1 MSRWRQR
8 PDDRYFLAMTFAVYL
23 ALLGWLLSPPPPR
36 PKLVVV
42 ITVDQLRPDYFTRWK
57 SQLTGGLGQLATEGA
72 FFTDAY
78 QDHAVTETAPGHST
92 ILSGMWPAHTGI
104 IRNSEGV
111 QDSLA
116 PLLGTTGPG
125 ASPRRF
131 RGTELFDW
139 LKAADPTARALSV
152 SRKDRGAILPIGH
165 AKEQVYWYQ
174 SGLFTTSRY
183 YADTLP
189 TWVQAFNARRL
200 PFKAANSV
208 WSLLLPDSA
217 YKEPDNEGWENG
229 GVGVVFPHALPADSV
244 RAAAAV
250 AGVPAMDSLTL
261 LFALDG
267 FEALRLGRKGTDVL
281 AVSLST
287 TDAVGHA
294 FGPDSR
300 EIHDQVLRLDHY
312 LGWFLK
318 RLTDRVGLDNIV
330 VVLTADHGVTSYPE
344 RTRAKTGGVAYRVL
358 LDTLVAAVNRDLDR
372 LAGTVGAPREWL
384 EFDTG
389 MLFLRDNG
397 RFTAIGVKTDSV
409 LDAVAARIVRVQGVA
424 RVIRPADLA
433 RADTA
438 SDPVARRW
446 LHQLPPDAGV
456 VLTVTLQP
464 GSVWDIPNLPIAMHG
479 QPSEDDAHVPIIFW
493 GRGVKRGSYAGRMN
507 TVDIAPTLCVLLG
520 VSPLSLVDGRPR
532 TEALEPRN

>member
-1 MSRWRQR
+1 MI
-8 PDDRYFLAMTFAVYL
+8 LAVYA
-23 ALLGWLLSPPPPR
+23 ALLASFIGTPPPR

-57 SQLTGGLGQLATEGA
+57 NQLTGGLAQLANEGA
-72 FFTDAY
+72 FFTDGY

-104 IRNSEGV
+104 IRNSQGV
-111 QDSLA
+111 QDSTA

-139 LKAADPTARALSV
+139 LKAVDPTARALSV
-152 SRKDRGAILPIGH
+152 SRKDRGAILPIGQS
-165 AKEQVYWYQ
+165 KEQVYWYQ

-183 YADTLP
+183 YADSLP
-189 TWVQAFNARRL
+189 SWVQAFNARRL
-200 PFKAANSV
+200 PFKAANTT
-208 WSLLLPDSA
+208 WTLLLPDSA
-217 YKEPDNEGWENG
+217 YKETDNELWENG
-229 GVGVVFPHALPADSV
+229 GTDLVFPHRLPADSV

-250 AGVPAMDSLTL
+250 TGVPAMDSLTL
-261 LFALDG
+261 LFALEG
-267 FEALRLGRKGTDVL
+267 FEALRLGRKGTDIL

-318 RLTDRVGLDNIV
+318 RLTDRVGRDNIV
-330 VVLTADHGVTSYPE
+330 LVLTADHGVTSFPE
-344 RTRAKTGGVAYRVL
+344 RTRAKTGGAAYRVL
-358 LDTLVAAVNRDLDR
+358 LDTLITATNRDLDR
-372 LAGTVGAPREWL
+372 LAGAGGPSREWL

-397 RFTAIGVKTDSV
+397 RFAATGVNTDSI
-409 LDAVAARIVRVQGVA
+409 LDALTARILRIQGVA
-424 RVIRPADLA
+424 RVIKPADLA

-446 LHQLPPDAGV
+446 LHHLPPDAGV

-464 GSVWDIPNLPIAMHG
+464 GSVWDVPNLSIAMHG
-479 QPSEDDAHVPIIFW
+479 QPSEDDSHVPIIFW
-493 GRGVKRGSYAGRMN
+493 GRGVRRGAYAGRMN
-507 TVDIAPTLCVLLG
+507 TVDIAPTLALLLG
-520 VSPLSLVDGRPR
+520 VSPLSLVDGHAR
-532 TEALEPRN
+532 TEALAPRN

>member
-1 MSRWRQR
+1 MSNLVWTL
-8 PDDRYFLAMTFAVYL
+8 PV
-23 ALLGWLLSPPPPR
+23 ALLTSMAAHRPHLPPR

-42 ITVDQLRPDYFTRWK
+42 ITVDQLRPDYFTRWR

-72 FFTDAY
+72 FFSDAY

-104 IRNSEGV
+104 IRNSQGV

-116 PLLGTTGPG
+116 PLLGTAGPG

-152 SRKDRGAILPIGH
+152 SRKDRGAILPIGQS
-165 AKEQVYWYQ
+165 KEQVYWYQ

-200 PFKAANSV
+200 PFKAANTT
-208 WSLLLPDSA
+208 WTLLLPDSA
-217 YKEPDNEGWENG
+217 YKEPDNETYENG
-229 GVGVVFPHALPADSV
+229 GNDVVFPHRLPADSV
-244 RAAAAV
+244 RASFAV

-261 LFALDG
+261 LFALEG
-267 FEALRLGRKGTDVL
+267 FEALRLGRKGTDIL

-294 FGPDSR
+294 YGPDSR
-300 EIHDQVLRLDHY
+300 EIHDQVLRLDRY

-318 RLTDRVGLDNIV
+318 RLSDRVGRDNIV

-344 RTRAKTGGVAYRVL
+344 RTRVRSGAATYRVS
-358 LDTLVAAVNRDLDR
+358 LDSVVAATNRDLDR
-372 LAGTVGAPREWL
+372 VAGAGGPSRAWL

-389 MLFLRDNG
+389 MLFLNDNG
-397 RFTAIGVKTDSV
+397 RFAALGLRTDSIF
-409 LDAVAARIVRVQGVA
+409 DALTSRIVRVPGVA

-433 RADTA
+433 RLDTA

-446 LHQLPPDAGV
+446 FHHLPPDAGV

-464 GSVWDIPNLPIAMHG
+464 GSVWSAGDLLIAMHG
-479 QPSEDDAHVPIIFW
+479 QPSEDDSHVPIIFW
-493 GRGVKRGSYAGRMN
+493 GRGIKRGSYTGRMN
-507 TVDIAPTLCVLLG
+507 TVDIAPTLAALLG
-520 VSPLSLVDGRPR
+520 ISPLALVIQAGPLEL
-532 TEALEPRN
+532 TAMSEA

>member
-1 MSRWRQR
+1 MN
-8 PDDRYFLAMTFAVYL
+8 FAVYF
-23 ALLGWLLSPPPPR
+23 ALLGWVLSPAPAR

-42 ITVDQLRPDYFTRWK
+42 ITVDQLRPDYLTRWK

-72 FFTDAY
+72 SFTDGY

-92 ILSGMWPAHTGI
+92 ILSRMWPAHTGI

-116 PLLGTTGPG
+116 PLIGTTGPG

-131 RGTELFDW
+131 RGTTLIDW
-139 LKAADPTARALSV
+139 LKAVDPTTRVLSV

-189 TWVQAFNARRL
+189 SWVQAFNARRL
-200 PFKAANSV
+200 PFKAANTT

-217 YKEPDNEGWENG
+217 YKEADNEVWENG
-229 GVGVVFPHALPADSV
+229 GAGVVFPHRLPPDSV
-244 RAAAAV
+244 QAAAAV

-261 LFALDG
+261 LFALEG
-267 FEALRLGRKGTDVL
+267 FEALHLGRKGTDLL

-312 LGWFLK
+312 LAWFLK
-318 RLTDRVGLDNIV
+318 RLTDRVGRDNIV
-330 VVLTADHGVTSYPE
+330 IVLTADHGVTSFPE
-344 RTRAKTGGVAYRVL
+344 RTRAKTGAAAYRVS
-358 LDTLVAAVNRDLDR
+358 LDTLFAAVNHDLDR
-372 LAGTVGAPREWL
+372 LAGTAGAAPRAWL

-389 MLFLRDNG
+389 VLMQHYNG
-397 RFTAIGVKTDSV
+397 RFAALGLKTDSI
-409 LDAVAARIVRVQGVA
+409 LDALTARILRVQGVA
-424 RVIRPADLA
+424 RVIKPADLA

-446 LHQLPPDAGV
+446 LHHLTPDAGV

-464 GSVWDIPNLPIAMHG
+464 GSVWDIPGFPYAMHG
-479 QPSEDDAHVPIIFW
+479 EPSEDDAHVPIIFW
-493 GRGVKRGSYAGRMN
+493 GRGVKRGSFPGRMN
-507 TVDIAPTLCVLLG
+507 TVDIAPTLAVLLG
-520 VSPLSLVDGRPR
+520 VSPLSLVDGHAR
-532 TEALEPRN
+532 TDALEPRN

>member
-1 MSRWRQR
+1 M
-8 PDDRYFLAMTFAVYL
+8 PFAAYL
-23 ALLGWLLSPPPPR
+23 ALLSWLLVPPPPR
-36 PKLVVV
+36 PRLVVV

-57 SQLTGGLGQLATEGA
+57 SQLTGGLGQLVNEGAVFTEG
-72 FFTDAY
+72 Y

-111 QDSLA
+111 QDSLS

-131 RGTELFDW
+131 RGTTLVDW
-139 LKAADPTARALSV
+139 LKAVDPTTRALSV

-183 YADTLP
+183 YADSLP
-189 TWVQAFNARRL
+189 SWVQAFNARRL
-200 PFKAANSV
+200 PFKAANTT

-217 YKEPDNEGWENG
+217 YKEADNELWENG
-229 GVGVVFPHALPADSV
+229 GAGVVFPHRLPLDSV
-244 RAAAAV
+244 QAAAAV

-267 FEALRLGRKGTDVL
+267 FEALRLGRRGTDIL

-312 LGWFLK
+312 LAWFLK
-318 RLTDRVGLDNIV
+318 RLTDRVGRDNVV
-330 VVLTADHGVTSYPE
+330 VVLTADHGVTSFPE
-344 RTRAKTGGVAYRVL
+344 RTRAKTGGAAYRVS
-358 LDTLVAAVNRDLDR
+358 LDTLMTAVNRDLDR
-372 LAGTVGAPREWL
+372 LAGAGGAPREWL
-384 EFDTG
+384 QFETG

-397 RFTAIGVKTDSV
+397 RFAAIGVKTDSV
-409 LDAVAARIVRVQGVA
+409 LDALTARIQRIQGVG
-424 RVIRPADLA
+424 RVIKPADLS

-446 LHQLPPDAGV
+446 LHHLAPDAGV

-479 QPSEDDAHVPIIFW
+479 QPTDDDSHVPIILW
-493 GRGVKRGSYAGRMN
+493 GRGVRRGSYAERTN
-507 TVDIAPTLCVLLG
+507 TVDIAPTLGALIG
-520 VSPLSLVDGRPR
+520 VPPLSLVDGHAR
-532 TEALEPRN
+532 TEALEPRH